1 MTEDKRKDREGMT
14 YKTCGCEGFRYMVD
28 RGSFKV
34 AEIVNVKTLE
44 HIRYAP
50 KMMARGRWFEFRWCP
65 FCGADLEDKG
75 AEE

>member
-1 MTEDKRKDREGMT
+1 MT

-34 AEIVNVKTLE
+34 AEIVNGKTLE

-50 KMMARGRWFEFRWCP
+50 
-65 FCGADLEDKG
+65 
-75 AEE
+75 